1 MSASISQPLGGILYF
16 FIRIIG
22 KYSGAYLG
30 SLTVKKDKKVRNNL
44 GLALIPQA
52 GVAIGLA
59 ALGARSLGGTMG
71 QDLETI
77 ILASSILYE
86 LIGPGC
92 AKLSLY
98 LSKSYS
104 NELEDLTD
112 VALTDQVGNKRSE
125 VEILI
130 ERIKEIE
137 KTQPTKTIT
146 PEEEAFT
153 EASIENYY
161 NNENFYRNRRWRNR
175 R

>member
-1 MSASISQPLGGILYF
+1 
-16 FIRIIG
+16 
-22 KYSGAYLG
+22 
-30 SLTVKKDKKVRNNL
+30 
-44 GLALIPQA
+44 
-52 GVAIGLA
+52 
-59 ALGARSLGGTMG
+59 MG